1 MTTTLSKS
9 KSNGQP
15 KLTSSTSQMLSANQ
29 LAQVLNAIELVGAF
43 GEVHLVIH
51 QGELRFIRLV
61 QSFSLLPDE
70 SVQT

>member
-1 MTTTLSKS
+1 MTTTLS

-15 KLTSSTSQMLSANQ
+15 KLTSSTSQILLSANQ
-29 LAQVLNAIELVGAF
+29 LAQVLNAIEHVGAF